1 MIIGKSILRR
11 CLIAGCFL
19 VLPMFIAAPSALA
32 QTVSGAGTKSCRAL
46 LQAAEME
53 SKQAVDTYV
62 SWSQGFVSAYNWANP
77 GRRQVRVDHAGL
89 LLWLIEYCTA
99 NPTEKFYE
107 AVQAAI
113 HQHAR

>member
-1 MIIGKSILRR
+1 MKIKHFLII
-11 CLIAGCFL
+11 CLSSFVFGVATQGE
-19 VLPMFIAAPSALA
+19 A

-53 SKQAVDTYV
+53 SRQAIDSYI

-77 GRRQVRVDHAGL
+77 NRRQVRLDHAGL
-89 LLWLIEYCTA
+89 LHWLLQYCTA
-99 NPTEKFYE
+99 NPSEKFYQ

-113 HQHAR
+113 LLHAR

>member
-1 MIIGKSILRR
+1 MNSKNLACGLLLV
-11 CLIAGCFL
+11 CLMT
-19 VLPMFIAAPSALA
+19 VAPWAFS

-62 SWSQGFVSAYNWANP
+62 SWSQGFVSSYNWANP
-77 GRRQVRVDHAGL
+77 GRLQVRVDHAGL
-89 LLWLIEYCTA
+89 LLWLIRYCTA

>member
-1 MIIGKSILRR
+1 MFSKSSHLIFIIA
-11 CLIAGCFL
+11 CLVFASGN
-19 VLPMFIAAPSALA
+19 APA
-32 QTVSGAGTKSCRAL
+32 QTVSGAGTKSCRAF

-53 SKQAVDTYV
+53 SKAAIDSYV

-89 LLWLIEYCTA
+89 LHWLLQYCTA
-99 NPTEKFYE
+99 NPTEKFFE
-107 AVQAAI
+107 AVQAAV